1 LTSFTQVSIFLAMPH
16 PGILAGISGALG
28 GLTCLLVFG
37 TLVLGTLVLGKY
49 RSDARQSHADLRKE
63 LLAGLSE
70 QKVECSEQIALLKSS
85 IAVLEPGARIDA
97 GMATGGLT
105 RSLRS
110 QAVQLLRTGMPP
122 EGAAS
127 ILGIGRREMRLIA
140 CVSDRISVK

>member
-1 LTSFTQVSIFLAMPH
+1 VTSFMQASIFFAMPH
-16 PGILAGISGALG
+16 SGILAGISGAMG

-37 TLVLGTLVLGKY
+37 SLVLGTLVLGKY
-49 RSDARQSHADLRKE
+49 RSDARQSHADLRTE
-63 LLAGLSE
+63 LQAVLSE

-85 IAVLEPGARIDA
+85 IEVLELSARNDG
-97 GMATGGLT
+97 GMARSGLT

-110 QAVQLLRTGMPP
+110 QAVQLLRSGMPP

-127 ILGIGRREMRLIA
+127 MLGIGRREMRLIA